1 MASSKLKSLLTLS
14 LGGTGAF
21 ATFCILKGEQRFYDN
36 YLMPMVHRTLEP
48 ENAHR
53 AGVLLAKYRI
63 LPNWNTDYP
72 ELKTRLFGIDFR
84 SCVGLAAGFDK
95 DGEAVNGLFD
105 WGFGFVEVG
114 SVTPMPQP
122 GNERPRVF
130 RLPKDQAI
138 INRYGFNSCGH
149 EELDKTLFSPKR
161 KPKEIVGINLGKNK
175 TSEDAAADYSKG
187 VLRYKS
193 LMKLTILWIWVFK
206 LEILCVISTRNSLSV
221 KVPILLKIA
230 PDLSDEDKKDIAE
243 VILMSEC
250 QVDGLIIS
258 NTTIRR
264 PKELASA
271 GSDEI
276 GGLSGK
282 PIHALSTVA
291 ISDMFLLTKG
301 KIPIIGVGGISTGEE
316 AYAKIKAGASMVQV
330 LTTLIYRGPPV
341 VETIKAE
348 MVKCLKEDG
357 YTNVTE
363 AVGAD
368 HQIDAIVSKLITIK

>member
-1 MASSKLKSLLTLS
+1 
-14 LGGTGAF
+14 
-21 ATFCILKGEQRFYDN
+21 
-36 YLMPMVHRTLEP
+36 MPMVHRTLEP

-187 VLRYKS
+187 VLKFGEKADYLVVNISSPNTSGLRQLQSKNQLKELLS
-193 LMKLTILWIWVFK
+193 K
-206 LEILCVISTRNSLSV
+206 VISTRNSLSV